1 MDYYDFNQSNSL
13 SLDSNSDSEIS
24 QTQYFVLP
32 QNHKDSTSEDLED
45 FLTKKENQKTISGE
59 KTNEKTIS
67 QIYFEGKFDEDNKEN
82 NSIDTKELGTK
93 GEKNEIIE
101 DNNHIKKVKAA
112 IFKISRVPK
121 KNTKKGRIPYKYNNI
136 VVGDHSRKAEDNIIR
151 KIKRSFI
158 EKVRKFINKKYQKCS
173 NSNIQLIKRISSKET
188 LKIKRED
195 NLAFFDMTLKELFSS
210 KISEKYKLYS
220 SNDNINQINKLYKE
234 KKAIDVIKILD
245 MTVREIY
252 QIYIDNNKRKGFEE
266 LNNLKY
272 DLLIR
277 KKEML
282 LVGEDAKDIN
292 DYLILYKKIAIELEQ
307 IFWDK
312 KARKSSKK

>member
-1 MDYYDFNQSNSL
+1 
-13 SLDSNSDSEIS
+13 
-24 QTQYFVLP
+24 
-32 QNHKDSTSEDLED
+32 
-45 FLTKKENQKTISGE
+45 
-59 KTNEKTIS
+59 
-67 QIYFEGKFDEDNKEN
+67 
-82 NSIDTKELGTK
+82 
-93 GEKNEIIE
+93 
-101 DNNHIKKVKAA
+101 
-112 IFKISRVPK
+112 
-121 KNTKKGRIPYKYNNI
+121 
-136 VVGDHSRKAEDNIIR
+136 
-151 KIKRSFI
+151 
-158 EKVRKFINKKYQKCS
+158 
-173 NSNIQLIKRISSKET
+173 
-188 LKIKRED
+188 
-195 NLAFFDMTLKELFSS
+195 MTLKELFSS

-292 DYLILYKKIAIELEQ
+292 DYLILYKKIAIDLEQ
-307 IFWDK
+307 IFRDK